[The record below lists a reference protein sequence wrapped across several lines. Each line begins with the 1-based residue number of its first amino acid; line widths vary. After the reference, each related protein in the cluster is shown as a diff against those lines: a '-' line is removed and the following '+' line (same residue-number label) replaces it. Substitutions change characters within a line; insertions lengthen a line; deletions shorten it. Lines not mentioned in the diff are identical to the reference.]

1 MDGSENRGA
10 LAAEIDIKYGSSQ
23 YMGKAVFTVWMPEIP
38 LNIVA
43 TDTRLSQ
50 IKGWKVPQFH
60 GSSSTTKTQNLTSQ
74 GEEGSFGS
82 GEKCK

>member
-60 GSSSTTKTQNLTSQ
+60 GSSSTSKTQNLTSQ
-74 GEEGSFGS
+74 GEEATFGG

>member
-1 MDGSENRGA
+1 MDGSESRGA

-60 GSSSTTKTQNLTSQ
+60 GSSTKTNLTSQ
-74 GEEGSFGS
+74 GEEGSFG